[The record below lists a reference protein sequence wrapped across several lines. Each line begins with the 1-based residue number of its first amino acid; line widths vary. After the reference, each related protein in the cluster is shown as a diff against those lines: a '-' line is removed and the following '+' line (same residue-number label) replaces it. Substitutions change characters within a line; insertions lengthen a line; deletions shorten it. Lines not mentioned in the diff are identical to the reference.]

1 MNKNNKQIDISIV
14 IPVYGCASC
23 LDELHKRLVIVL
35 NSLVNNYEIIL
46 VEDASPDDSWQ
57 RILQLTKNNSSVKG
71 IRLSRNFGQHKAI
84 TAGLDFAT
92 GEWIVVMDCDLQDKP
107 EEIIK
112 LYKKAISGYD
122 IVFARRYDRKD
133 SYLKKLGSKL
143 FYKFMSYMTNTKLDP
158 AIANFGIYN
167 KKVINAVKGM
177 RENLRYFPVM
187 VKWVGFESTTID
199 VVHSERH
206 SGKSSYSLKKLINIS
221 VDVVVS
227 FTEKP
232 LKLMVCTGV
241 FISILSA
248 LYALYILVGAIA
260 GNIKIEGW
268 ASVMVSIWFISGVL
282 MSMLG
287 VVGVYVG
294 KAFNE
299 TKKDHSTLF
308 QKQCGVRTDDSIFG
322 MGK

>member
-1 MNKNNKQIDISIV
+1 MNKSNKQIDISIV
-14 IPVYGCASC
+14 IPVYGCVEC
-23 LDELHKRLVIVL
+23 LEELHNRLVTVL
-35 NSLVNNYEIIL
+35 DSLVGSYEIIL
-46 VEDASPDDSWQ
+46 VEDASPDDSWE
-57 RILQLTKNNSSVKG
+57 RILELTKNNSSVKG

-107 EEIIK
+107 EEITK
-112 LYKKAISGYD
+112 LYQKAITGYD

-133 SYLKKLGSKL
+133 SFFKKLGSKL

-167 KKVINAVKGM
+167 KKVIHAVKGM

-187 VKWVGFESTTID
+187 VKWVGFRSTAID

-206 SGKSSYSLKKLINIS
+206 SGKSSYSLKKLINLS

-232 LKLMVCTGV
+232 LKLMVFSGLV
-241 FISILSA
+241 ISILSA
-248 LYALYILVGAIA
+248 LYALYILVFAIA
-260 GNIKIEGW
+260 GNIEVEGW
-268 ASVMVSIWFISGVL
+268 ASVMVSIWFISGV
-282 MSMLG
+282 MISMLG
-287 VVGVYVG
+287 VVGIYVG
-294 KAFNE
+294 KAFDE
-299 TKKDHSTLF
+299 AKKRHLYLIDKLINI
-308 QKQCGVRTDDSIFG
+308 KGN
-322 MGK
+322 

>member
-1 MNKNNKQIDISIV
+1 MNKTNKQIDISIV
-14 IPVYGCASC
+14 VPVYGCAEC
-23 LDELHKRLVIVL
+23 LEELHNRLVIVL
-35 NSLVNNYEIIL
+35 NSLVSNYEIIL

-57 RILQLTKNNSSVKG
+57 RILQLTKDNSSVKG

-107 EEIIK
+107 EEITK
-112 LYKKAISGYD
+112 LYQKAIAGYD

-133 SYLKKLGSKL
+133 GYLKKLGSKL
-143 FYKFMSYMTNTKLDP
+143 FYKFMSYMTDTKLDP
-158 AIANFGIYN
+158 AIANFGVYN
-167 KKVINAVKGM
+167 KKVIHAVKGM

-187 VKWVGFESTTID
+187 VKWVGFTSTTID
-199 VVHSERH
+199 VVHSERN
-206 SGKSSYSLKKLINIS
+206 SGKSSYSLKKLMNLSI
-221 VDVVVS
+221 DVVVS

-232 LKLMVCTGV
+232 LKLIVCLGM

-248 LYALYILVGAIA
+248 LYALYILIGAIA
-260 GNIKIEGW
+260 GNIEVEGW
-268 ASVMVSIWFISGVL
+268 ASVMVSIWFISGVII
-282 MSMLG
+282 SMLG

-299 TKKDHSTLF
+299 TKKRPQYIISNT
-308 QKQCGVRTDDSIFG
+308 VRS
-322 MGK
+322 KN